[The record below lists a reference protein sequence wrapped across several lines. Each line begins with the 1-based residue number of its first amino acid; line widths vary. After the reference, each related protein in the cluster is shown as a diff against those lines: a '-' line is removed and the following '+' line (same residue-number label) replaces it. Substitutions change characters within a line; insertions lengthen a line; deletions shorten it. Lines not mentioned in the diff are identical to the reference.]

1 MMMATTTLMS
11 FAEFERLDGG
21 PDHLELLKGELV
33 RMPPPIRPHMEIC
46 RRLFRVLDNFV
57 EGRRAQAASG
67 LGTVYFEMSYR
78 MAGEAPSWLR
88 PDISLSHPAQ
98 SGDRYFEGS
107 PLIAFEV
114 VSDHDKAKDLNTKV
128 SEYLRNGS
136 AEVWLIYPADRNA
149 LVFSRDGAIRT
160 ESAAIRT
167 DLLPGLDIPFDSIL

>member
-1 MMMATTTLMS
+1 MATTTLMS

-33 RMPPPIRPHMEIC
+33 RRPPPIRPRMEIC

-57 EGRRAQAASG
+57 EGLRAQGASR
-67 LGTVYFEMSYR
+67 LGTVYFEMGYR
-78 MAGEAPSWLR
+78 LAGEVPSWLR

-114 VSDHDKAKDLNTKV
+114 VSDYDKAKDLNTKV

-136 AEVWLIYPADRNA
+136 EQVWLIYLADRNA
-149 LVFSRDGAIRT
+149 LVFARGGAIRT
-160 ESAAIRT
+160 ESTSIRT
-167 DLLPGLDIPFDSIL
+167 DLLPGLDIPLDSIL